1 MKFEFLIIDLSAQLT
16 VGLAYLLVLSQQM
29 DLFLAQLVSLLP
41 VNLASLLQ
49 LIQLTTESTVLT
61 SE

>member
-1 MKFEFLIIDLSAQLT
+1 VKFEFLIIELGAQLT

-49 LIQLTTESTVLT
+49 LIQLTPESTVLT